1 MTMQSNKQKALE
13 AAGWKIG
20 STEEFLALTPDE
32 VAYIDMKL
40 ALGHS
45 LRELRLESNLS
56 QVALAKL
63 VLTSQ
68 SRVAKMEAGDP
79 SVSIDLLLKSL
90 LALGATPGDVART
103 ISTTPSPE

>member
-1 MTMQSNKQKALE
+1 MQSKKQKALE

-32 VAYIDMKL
+32 VAYIDIKL

-63 VLTSQ
+63 VFTSQ
-68 SRVAKMEAGDP
+68 SRVAKME
-79 SVSIDLLLKSL
+79 DLILKSL
-90 LALGATPGDVART
+90 FALGATPGDVART